1 MRPFGARK
9 VPILAIAFT
18 PAGNGPTGKTQA
30 NTRALQVLVVA
41 VFFLFGGIT
50 NLNDVLIPKL
60 KGLFQLNNANA
71 ALVQF
76 AFFTS
81 YAIFSIPAGMLMQRL
96 GYVRGIVLGFGI
108 MAVSCLLFLPATY
121 SGLYASFLVALF
133 MIGGGITLLQVAVNP
148 LILALGSPETAHSR
162 LTFAQLFNSI
172 GVFLMV
178 RFGAELI
185 LGNQSSIDPAT
196 LSGDA
201 LTAHRVAETSVI
213 GHTYIG
219 LAIVLTLIA
228 GFFWLWRSA
237 LDGQRVEAIKTQGM
251 LGLLRRP
258 RLAWG
263 CACIFLYVGAEVS
276 IGSFM
281 VNYLGEGRTLGLEA
295 KAAGVLLSY
304 YWLGALIGRF
314 FGGFLLRW
322 TKAGLLLASFALA
335 AIGLIGVSV
344 AGSGAVAGYALIAV
358 GLANSIMFPTI
369 FSLATEGLRE
379 EAPQASGLLCTAIV
393 GGAIVPFMTGALAD
407 GSSLAFALIIP
418 AACYGVIAAYGFW
431 AARTSKP
438 ASAAI

>member
-1 MRPFGARK
+1 M
-9 VPILAIAFT
+9 AIALT
-18 PAGNGPTGKTQA
+18 PASPGPAKAAGA
-30 NTRALQVLVVA
+30 NTRALQVLVIA

-96 GYVRGIVLGFGI
+96 GYVRGIVLGFSI
-108 MAVSCLLFLPATY
+108 MAVSCLLFLPAAF
-121 SGLYASFLVALF
+121 SGQYASFLVALF

-148 LILALGSPETAHSR
+148 LILTLGQPETAHSR

-185 LGNQSSIDPAT
+185 LGKESLVDPAT
-196 LSGDA
+196 LSGEA
-201 LTAHRVAETSVI
+201 LNAHRVAETTII
-213 GHTYIG
+213 GQTYIG
-219 LAIVLTLIA
+219 LAIVLALIA

-237 LDGQRVEAIKTQGM
+237 LDGQKVEAVKTRGM
-251 LGLLRRP
+251 LALLRRP
-258 RLAWG
+258 RLAFG
-263 CACIFLYVGAEVS
+263 CLCIFLYVGAEVS
-276 IGSFM
+276 IASFM
-281 VNYLGEGRTLGLEA
+281 INYLGEGRTLGLDA

-314 FGGFLLRW
+314 FGGFLLRLS
-322 TKAGLLLASFALA
+322 KPGLVLASFAGA
-335 AIGLIGVSV
+335 AIGLIACSMI
-344 AGSGAVAGYALIAV
+344 GSGALSAYALIAV

-393 GGAIVPFMTGALAD
+393 GGAIIPFLTGSLAD
-407 GSSLAFALIIP
+407 HTNLTFALILP
-418 AACYGVIAAYGFW
+418 AACYGIIASFGLW
-431 AARTSKP
+431 AARKP
-438 ASAAI
+438 VPSEPAPQPAN